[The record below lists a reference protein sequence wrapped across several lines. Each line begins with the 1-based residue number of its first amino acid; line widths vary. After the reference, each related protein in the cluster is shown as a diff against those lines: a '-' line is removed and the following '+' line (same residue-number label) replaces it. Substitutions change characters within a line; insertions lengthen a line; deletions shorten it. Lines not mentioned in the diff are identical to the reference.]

1 MAASGSGSRQRDRAD
16 STRRRG
22 IMTVAAAA
30 DGSLTEAK
38 AVRRLLQDGAINGS
52 RQKSLA

>member
-1 MAASGSGSRQRDRAD
+1 
-16 STRRRG
+16 
-22 IMTVAAAA
+22 MTVAAAA